1 MERTKDISKWIWW
14 PYHINNDT
22 KCIWRVLCLVA
33 QLCLTFWDAMDCSPP
48 GSSVYGDSLGKN
60 TGVGCC
66 ALLQVIF
73 PTQGSNSGLP
83 HRQILYCLSHQRSPR
98 ILEWVAYPFSRGSS
112 WPRNPTRVSCIAY
125 GFFINWADQGSP
137 ALLILGHFW
146 SMAAFSMVTV
156 IFRWLHINGCNAKL

>member
-1 MERTKDISKWIWW
+1 MERTKDISKWIRW

-83 HRQILYCLSHQRSPR
+83 HRQILYCLSHQWSLK
-98 ILEWVAYPFSRGSS
+98 ILEWIAYPFSRGTSR
-112 WPRNPTRVSCIAY
+112 PRNQTGLLHCRQILYQLSY
-125 GFFINWADQGSP
+125 QGSP
-137 ALLILGHFW
+137 YVNN
-146 SMAAFSMVTV
+146 AAIQYVSYYLCYAGSRIDA
-156 IFRWLHINGCNAKL
+156 IFIIPC